1 MIHFT
6 RIIGNFLKDG
16 QIRHW
21 LLSVLRF
28 PTYPLNFQFSISF
41 KIFYRFIRKIRYY
54 IIYQQTIRLRW
65 MEMKLTNEELEVLSI
80 LEENHRV
87 SVETMAA
94 MVNTTVE
101 NTMEIIKKLESDK
114 IIVSYPALIDWSK
127 VEGKENIVAMIEVKV
142 TPKRGVGF
150 DEVAERIYR
159 FPEVTSLYLM
169 SGAYDLSLTIEGKSM
184 TEIATFV
191 SEKLSTIENVIS
203 TTTHFMLKKYK
214 HDGVVFGGSKDTDR
228 RMVVSP

>member
-1 MIHFT
+1 
-6 RIIGNFLKDG
+6 
-16 QIRHW
+16 
-21 LLSVLRF
+21 
-28 PTYPLNFQFSISF
+28 
-41 KIFYRFIRKIRYY
+41 
-54 IIYQQTIRLRW
+54 
-65 MEMKLTNEELEVLSI
+65 MKLTNEELEVLSI

>member
-1 MIHFT
+1 
-6 RIIGNFLKDG
+6 
-16 QIRHW
+16 
-21 LLSVLRF
+21 
-28 PTYPLNFQFSISF
+28 
-41 KIFYRFIRKIRYY
+41 
-54 IIYQQTIRLRW
+54 
-65 MEMKLTNEELEVLSI
+65 MKLTNEELEVLAI
-80 LEENHRV
+80 LEENHQV
-87 SVETMAA
+87 SVETIAA

-101 NTMEIIKKLESDK
+101 NTKEIIEKLESEK

-127 VEGKENIVAMIEVKV
+127 VDGKENIVAMIEVKV

-214 HDGVVFGGSKDTDR
+214 HDGVVFGGGKDTDR